1 MAPDSFRSSENTIR
15 DSEGVIMTEATCRRE
30 LELEIPAETV
40 QKAVERVAKEFARV
54 ARVPGFRPGKA
65 PITLIRRKFADDIKS
80 EVLQSLVP
88 EQIERAVSEN
98 KMVPVTQ
105 PQVDKVD
112 FAESGP
118 VKFRAIFEVLP
129 EFDLGQYKDL
139 EVEVDDHKIEDGYID
154 KALEEWRDGAAT
166 FVPVEAR
173 PIADGDYAQLK
184 LKGVP
189 AGGGETLE
197 AESVLCHVGGEETM
211 DAFNQNLR
219 GASTG
224 DRKNF
229 DVTYPADYPDPK
241 LQGKTY
247 TYAVAVLGIKEKK
260 RPDLTDEFAK
270 DVSEAQTL
278 DELHTKMRENL

>member
-1 MAPDSFRSSENTIR
+1 MS
-15 DSEGVIMTEATCRRE
+15 EATCRRE

-65 PITLIRRKFADDIKS
+65 PVTLIRRRFADDIKS

-98 KMVPVTQ
+98 KLVPVTQ

-118 VKFRAIFEVLP
+118 VKFRATFEVLP

-139 EVEVDDHKIEDGYID
+139 EVEIDDHKIEDADVD
-154 KALEEWRDGAAT
+154 KAIEELRDRAAT

-184 LKGVP
+184 LKGIP
-189 AGGGETLE
+189 AGGGETLD
-197 AESVLCHVGGEETM
+197 AESVLCRVGGEETM

-219 GASTG
+219 GANTG
-224 DRKNF
+224 DHKTF

-247 TYAVAVLGIKEKK
+247 SYAVEVLGIKEKK
-260 RPDLTDEFAK
+260 RPDLSDDFAK
-270 DVSEAQTL
+270 DVSDAKSL
-278 DELHTKMRENL
+278 DELRTKIRADLEAARTQRQNDQAREKL